1 LVLKSTL
8 GSTSCGFIFI
18 ILPIQF
24 THIGL
29 APFFSKSLVHFD
41 FVEPTPI
48 QSAVIPAILKV
59 KDVLG
64 IAKTGSG
71 KTAAFVLPILQQL
84 ELAQISQHRDP
95 SVLVLVPT
103 RELADQV
110 TQVFRKF
117 LPSLSSGVSCL
128 AVYGGV
134 SINTQMQ
141 ALRRVDVLV
150 ATPGRLL
157 DLVEKNAVRLSRIQT
172 LVLDEADKILS
183 LGFKE
188 EVDQLLRLLPV
199 KRQNLLFSATL
210 SDDVSVMQRVI
221 LQDPQVLQVDAVGE
235 SLQQIHQQGYF
246 VSVERKGV
254 LLRYLI
260 KNEQLQQVLVFVSSH
275 KKADNVAAKLVK
287 NKINACAIHSKMGQN
302 IRRDVLKK
310 FKDGHLAVL
319 VSTDILARGIDI
331 DSLSCVINYE
341 LPRSPKDFIHRIGRT
356 GRAGSSGEAISL
368 ITPNEEHH
376 FNVIQKKM
384 GQRVSMVQSEGLD
397 LRGY

>member
-1 LVLKSTL
+1 MIYFKR
-8 GSTSCGFIFI
+8 FHII
-18 ILPIQF
+18 ILLMPFSQF
-24 THIGL
+24 GL
-29 APFFSKSLVHFD
+29 APFFSKSLAHFD
-41 FVEPTPI
+41 YAQPTPI
-48 QSAVIPAILKV
+48 QSAAIPAILKDH
-59 KDVLG
+59 DVLG

-84 ELAQISQHRDP
+84 EEAQISQHRDP
-95 SVLVLVPT
+95 TVLVLVPT

-110 TQVFRKF
+110 TQVFREF
-117 LPSLSSGVSCL
+117 LPSLTAGVSCV

-157 DLVEKNAVRLSRIQT
+157 DLLDKNAVRLTSVQT

-183 LGFKE
+183 LGFQD

-210 SDDVSVMQRVI
+210 SEDVSAMQRLI
-221 LQDPQVLQVDAVGE
+221 LNDPVVLQIDEVGE
-235 SLQQIHQQGYF
+235 SLEQIHQEGYF
-246 VSVERKGV
+246 VTEERKGV

-260 KNEQLQQVLVFVSSH
+260 KHEQLQQVLVFVSSH
-275 KKADNVAAKLVK
+275 QKADNVAAKLLK

-302 IRRDVLKK
+302 VRRDALKK
-310 FKDGHLAVL
+310 FKDGRVAVL
-319 VSTDILARGIDI
+319 VSTDLLARGIDI
-331 DSLSCVINYE
+331 DCLSYVINFE
-341 LPRSPKDFIHRIGRT
+341 LPRSPKDYIHRIGRT
-356 GRAGSSGEAISL
+356 GRAGASGAAISL
-368 ITPNEEHH
+368 ITPGEVHH

-384 GQRVSMVQSEGLD
+384 GQRVLMVQSDGLD

>member
-1 LVLKSTL
+1 MIYFKR
-8 GSTSCGFIFI
+8 FHII
-18 ILPIQF
+18 ILLMPFSQF
-24 THIGL
+24 GL
-29 APFFSKSLVHFD
+29 APFFSKSLAHFD
-41 FVEPTPI
+41 YAQPTPI
-48 QSAVIPAILKV
+48 QSAAIPAILKDH
-59 KDVLG
+59 DVLG

-84 ELAQISQHRDP
+84 EEAQISQHRDP
-95 SVLVLVPT
+95 TVLVLVPT

-110 TQVFRKF
+110 TQVFREF
-117 LPSLSSGVSCL
+117 LPSLTAGVSCV

-157 DLVEKNAVRLSRIQT
+157 DLLDKNAVRLTSVQT

-183 LGFKE
+183 LGFQD

-210 SDDVSVMQRVI
+210 SEDVSAMQRLI
-221 LQDPQVLQVDAVGE
+221 LNDPVVLQIDEVGE
-235 SLQQIHQQGYF
+235 SLEQIHQEGYF
-246 VSVERKGV
+246 VTEERKGV

-260 KNEQLQQVLVFVSSH
+260 KHEQLQQVLVFVSSH
-275 KKADNVAAKLVK
+275 KKADNVAAKLLK

-302 IRRDVLKK
+302 VRRDALEK
-310 FKDGHLAVL
+310 FKDGRVAVL
-319 VSTDILARGIDI
+319 VSTDLLARGIDI
-331 DSLSCVINYE
+331 DCLSHVINYE
-341 LPRSPKDFIHRIGRT
+341 LPRSPKDYIHRIGRT
-356 GRAGSSGEAISL
+356 GRAGASGAAISL
-368 ITPNEEHH
+368 ITPGEVHH

-384 GQRVSMVQSEGLD
+384 GQRVLMVQSDGLD